1 MSYRAILGVG
11 VDMCKIARIQRIIT
25 KNDYHYNRFLTGVY
39 HPTEVEEFKAKQ
51 DDTVK
56 LQYLASR
63 FALKEALVKA
73 SGRPDLQYTGI
84 YLLKGGGR
92 PVLTVDGEK
101 NTAIFKELNVCGVH
115 SSISHEE
122 EYAVAFVTLECL
134 VN

>member
-1 MSYRAILGVG
+1 MTQRVILGIG
-11 VDMCKIARIQRIIT
+11 VDLCKVSRIQRIIT

-39 HPTEVEEFKAKQ
+39 HQTEVEEFKAKQ
-51 DDTVK
+51 DEAVK

-73 SGRPDLQYTGI
+73 SGRRDLDYTGI
-84 YLLKGGGR
+84 YLFKGGAK
-92 PVLTVDGEK
+92 PVLSVDGEK

-122 EYAVAFVTLECL
+122 EYAVAFVTLECF